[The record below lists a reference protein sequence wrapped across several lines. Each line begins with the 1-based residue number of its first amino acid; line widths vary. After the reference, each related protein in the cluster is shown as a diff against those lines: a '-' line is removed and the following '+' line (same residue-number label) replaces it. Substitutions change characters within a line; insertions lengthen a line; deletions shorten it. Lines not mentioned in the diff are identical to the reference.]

1 MAVKN
6 TARFLCICLPL
17 LLGLSLLTAVLAGQ
31 VLRVSGLLKSG
42 FLIPM
47 AVPAASAVVFFRLMF
62 DKNGWMNGILQAFGM
77 EGQDWLASGNA
88 FAVLIAC
95 YIWKNLGYDMVLWM
109 AGLSSIPKEQYEAA
123 RVQGA
128 GELQCFLYITLPQL
142 KETAFV
148 TALLSFVN
156 GFRVFREAYLIAG
169 DYPHESIYMLQH
181 LFNNRFPGRRALWFL
196 YMLLMIL
203 PFQVTMVSG
212 YLVLSAVHLMDTH
225 WAVILPGV
233 FSTLPVFILKKTFFA
248 IPREILDAA
257 EADGAGELRIFLL
270 IGIPLG
276 RSGIFSIMI
285 LGFLEY
291 WNAIEHR
298 RPFIRRETVMA
309 FFLYLRDFTTSD
321 AAVSFAASIVMLL
334 PALLLFFF
342 GQEYLE
348 QGIAASGIKE

>member
-1 MAVKN
+1 MRQRKISHRRWILIWRNRNKKQWKGLLFLIPSLLGTGGFVFLPFLDVIRRSFFRASGTGFVGLANYEAVLGNEAFCMAVKN

-62 DKNGWMNGILQAFGM
+62 DKNGWVNGALQAFGM
-77 EGQDWLASGNA
+77 EGQDWLNSGNA

-95 YIWKNLGYDMVLWM
+95 YVWKNLGYDMVLWM

-181 LFNNRFPGRRALWFL
+181 LFNNWFTNL
-196 YMLLMIL
+196 DIQKMTAATVMLVI
-203 PFQVTMVSG
+203 VTG
-212 YLVLSAVHLMDTH
+212 GVL
-225 WAVILPGV
+225 
-233 FSTLPVFILKKTFFA
+233 
-248 IPREILDAA
+248 
-257 EADGAGELRIFLL
+257 
-270 IGIPLG
+270 LG
-276 RSGIFSIMI
+276 NDICT
-285 LGFLEY
+285 
-291 WNAIEHR
+291 EHFR
-298 RPFIRRETVMA
+298 RREEGT
-309 FFLYLRDFTTSD
+309 
-321 AAVSFAASIVMLL
+321 
-334 PALLLFFF
+334 
-342 GQEYLE
+342 EE
-348 QGIAASGIKE
+348 SGKRREAGRKAKRKRAEITKG

>member
-1 MAVKN
+1 MRQRKISHRRWILIWRNRNKKQWKGLLFLIPSLLGTGGFVFLPFLDVIRRSFFRASGTGFVGLANYEAVLGNEAFRMAVKN
-6 TARFLCICLPL
+6 TVRFLCVCLPL

-62 DKNGWMNGILQAFGM
+62 DKNGWMNGILQSFGM

-181 LFNNRFPGRRALWFL
+181 LFNNWFTNL
-196 YMLLMIL
+196 DIQKMTAAAVMLVI
-203 PFQVTMVSG
+203 VTG
-212 YLVLSAVHLMDTH
+212 GVLLGNDICTEHL
-225 WAVILPGV
+225 
-233 FSTLPVFILKKTFFA
+233 
-248 IPREILDAA
+248 R
-257 EADGAGELRIFLL
+257 
-270 IGIPLG
+270 
-276 RSGIFSIMI
+276 
-285 LGFLEY
+285 
-291 WNAIEHR
+291 
-298 RPFIRRETVMA
+298 RREERTGEFRKRKKA
-309 FFLYLRDFTTSD
+309 GRNAEISQD
-321 AAVSFAASIVMLL
+321 
-334 PALLLFFF
+334 
-342 GQEYLE
+342 
-348 QGIAASGIKE
+348 

>member
-1 MAVKN
+1 MRQRKTSHRRWTPIWRNRNKKQWKGLLFLIPSLLGTGGFVFLPFLDVIRRSFFRASGTGFVGLANYEAVLGNEAFRMAVKN
-6 TARFLCICLPL
+6 TVRFLCVCLPL

-181 LFNNRFPGRRALWFL
+181 LFNNWFTNL
-196 YMLLMIL
+196 DIQKMTAAAVMLVI
-203 PFQVTMVSG
+203 VTG
-212 YLVLSAVHLMDTH
+212 GVLLGNDICTEHL
-225 WAVILPGV
+225 
-233 FSTLPVFILKKTFFA
+233 
-248 IPREILDAA
+248 R
-257 EADGAGELRIFLL
+257 
-270 IGIPLG
+270 
-276 RSGIFSIMI
+276 
-285 LGFLEY
+285 
-291 WNAIEHR
+291 
-298 RPFIRRETVMA
+298 RREERTGEFRKRKKA
-309 FFLYLRDFTTSD
+309 GRNAEISQD
-321 AAVSFAASIVMLL
+321 
-334 PALLLFFF
+334 
-342 GQEYLE
+342 
-348 QGIAASGIKE
+348 

>member
-1 MAVKN
+1 MRQRKTSHRRWTPIWRNRNKKQWKGLLFLIPSLLGTGGFVFLPFLDVIRRSFFRASGTGFVGLANYEAVLGNEAFRMAVKN
-6 TARFLCICLPL
+6 TARFLCVCLPL

-62 DKNGWMNGILQAFGM
+62 DKNGWMNGILQSFGM

-181 LFNNRFPGRRALWFL
+181 LFNNWFTNL
-196 YMLLMIL
+196 DIQKMTAAAVMLVI
-203 PFQVTMVSG
+203 VTG
-212 YLVLSAVHLMDTH
+212 GVLLGNDICTEHL
-225 WAVILPGV
+225 
-233 FSTLPVFILKKTFFA
+233 
-248 IPREILDAA
+248 R
-257 EADGAGELRIFLL
+257 
-270 IGIPLG
+270 
-276 RSGIFSIMI
+276 
-285 LGFLEY
+285 
-291 WNAIEHR
+291 
-298 RPFIRRETVMA
+298 RREERTGEFRKRKKA
-309 FFLYLRDFTTSD
+309 GRNAEISQD
-321 AAVSFAASIVMLL
+321 
-334 PALLLFFF
+334 
-342 GQEYLE
+342 
-348 QGIAASGIKE
+348 

>member
-1 MAVKN
+1 MRQRKTSHRRWTPIWRNRNKKQWKGLLFLIPSLLGTGGFVFLPFLDVIRRSFFRASGTGFVGLANYEAVLGNEAFRMAVKN
-6 TARFLCICLPL
+6 TVRFLCVCLPL

-62 DKNGWMNGILQAFGM
+62 DKDGWMNGILQSFGM

-181 LFNNRFPGRRALWFL
+181 LFNNWFTNL
-196 YMLLMIL
+196 DIQKMTAAAVMLVI
-203 PFQVTMVSG
+203 VTG
-212 YLVLSAVHLMDTH
+212 GVLLGNDICTEHL
-225 WAVILPGV
+225 
-233 FSTLPVFILKKTFFA
+233 
-248 IPREILDAA
+248 R
-257 EADGAGELRIFLL
+257 
-270 IGIPLG
+270 
-276 RSGIFSIMI
+276 
-285 LGFLEY
+285 
-291 WNAIEHR
+291 
-298 RPFIRRETVMA
+298 RREERTGEFRKRKKA
-309 FFLYLRDFTTSD
+309 GRNAEISQD
-321 AAVSFAASIVMLL
+321 
-334 PALLLFFF
+334 
-342 GQEYLE
+342 
-348 QGIAASGIKE
+348 

>member
-1 MAVKN
+1 MRQRKTSHRRWTPIWRNRNKKQWKGLLFLIPSLLGTGGFVFLPFLDVIRRSFFRASGTGFVGLSNYEAVLGNEAFRMAVKN

-156 GFRVFREAYLIAG
+156 GFRVFQEAYLIAG

-181 LFNNRFPGRRALWFL
+181 LFNNWFTNL
-196 YMLLMIL
+196 DIQKMTAAAVMLVI
-203 PFQVTMVSG
+203 VTG
-212 YLVLSAVHLMDTH
+212 GVLLGNDICTEHL
-225 WAVILPGV
+225 
-233 FSTLPVFILKKTFFA
+233 
-248 IPREILDAA
+248 R
-257 EADGAGELRIFLL
+257 
-270 IGIPLG
+270 
-276 RSGIFSIMI
+276 
-285 LGFLEY
+285 
-291 WNAIEHR
+291 
-298 RPFIRRETVMA
+298 RREERTGEFRKRKKA
-309 FFLYLRDFTTSD
+309 GRNAEISQD
-321 AAVSFAASIVMLL
+321 
-334 PALLLFFF
+334 
-342 GQEYLE
+342 
-348 QGIAASGIKE
+348 

>member
-1 MAVKN
+1 MRQRKTSHRRWTPIWRNRNKKQWKGLLFLIPSLLGTGGFVFLPFLDVIRRSFFRASGTGFVGLANYEAVLGNEAFRMAVKN
-6 TARFLCICLPL
+6 TVRFLCVCLPL

-62 DKNGWMNGILQAFGM
+62 DKHGWMNGILQSFGM

-181 LFNNRFPGRRALWFL
+181 LFNNWFTNL
-196 YMLLMIL
+196 DIQKMTAAAVMLVI
-203 PFQVTMVSG
+203 VTG
-212 YLVLSAVHLMDTH
+212 GVLLGNDICTEHL
-225 WAVILPGV
+225 
-233 FSTLPVFILKKTFFA
+233 
-248 IPREILDAA
+248 R
-257 EADGAGELRIFLL
+257 
-270 IGIPLG
+270 
-276 RSGIFSIMI
+276 
-285 LGFLEY
+285 
-291 WNAIEHR
+291 
-298 RPFIRRETVMA
+298 RREERTGEFRKRKKA
-309 FFLYLRDFTTSD
+309 GRNAEISQD
-321 AAVSFAASIVMLL
+321 
-334 PALLLFFF
+334 
-342 GQEYLE
+342 
-348 QGIAASGIKE
+348 

>member
-1 MAVKN
+1 MRQRKTSHRRWTPIWRNRNKKQWKGLLFLIPSLLGTGGFVFLPFLDVIRRSFFRASGTGFVGLANYEAVLGNEAFRMAVKN
-6 TARFLCICLPL
+6 TVRFLCVCLPL

-62 DKNGWMNGILQAFGM
+62 DKNGWMNGILQSFGM
-77 EGQDWLASGNA
+77 EGQDWHASGNA

-181 LFNNRFPGRRALWFL
+181 LFNNWFTNL
-196 YMLLMIL
+196 DIQKMTAAAVMLVI
-203 PFQVTMVSG
+203 VTG
-212 YLVLSAVHLMDTH
+212 GVLLGNDICTEHL
-225 WAVILPGV
+225 
-233 FSTLPVFILKKTFFA
+233 
-248 IPREILDAA
+248 R
-257 EADGAGELRIFLL
+257 
-270 IGIPLG
+270 
-276 RSGIFSIMI
+276 
-285 LGFLEY
+285 
-291 WNAIEHR
+291 
-298 RPFIRRETVMA
+298 RREERTGEFRKRKKA
-309 FFLYLRDFTTSD
+309 GRNAEISQD
-321 AAVSFAASIVMLL
+321 
-334 PALLLFFF
+334 
-342 GQEYLE
+342 
-348 QGIAASGIKE
+348 

>member
-1 MAVKN
+1 MKKYILPVLLVLSMMGFQSCQSNQSRIDDLKDLVEDIQDNGKDYSAKQWEEASAKFDKLLEKINSYDDLSQEELEEVARLQGQYAATVFKN
-6 TARFLCICLPL
+6 SGKAIMEQMEKAGAAIDGFIEGISE
-17 LLGLSLLTAVLAGQ
+17 GLDETEEELKRTIEESRSAFREHLKRSSLLILT
-31 VLRVSGLLKSG
+31 
-42 FLIPM
+42 P
-47 AVPAASAVVFFRLMF
+47 ASAVVFFRLMF

-181 LFNNRFPGRRALWFL
+181 LFNNWFTNL
-196 YMLLMIL
+196 DIQKMTAAAVMLVI
-203 PFQVTMVSG
+203 VTG
-212 YLVLSAVHLMDTH
+212 GVLLGNDICTEHL
-225 WAVILPGV
+225 
-233 FSTLPVFILKKTFFA
+233 
-248 IPREILDAA
+248 R
-257 EADGAGELRIFLL
+257 
-270 IGIPLG
+270 
-276 RSGIFSIMI
+276 
-285 LGFLEY
+285 
-291 WNAIEHR
+291 
-298 RPFIRRETVMA
+298 RREERTGEFRKRKKA
-309 FFLYLRDFTTSD
+309 GRNAEISQD
-321 AAVSFAASIVMLL
+321 
-334 PALLLFFF
+334 
-342 GQEYLE
+342 
-348 QGIAASGIKE
+348 

>member
-1 MAVKN
+1 MRQRKTSHRRWTPIWRNRNKKQWKGLLFLIPSLLGTGGFVFLPFLDVIRRSFFRASGTGFVGLANYEAVLGNEAFRMAVKN
-6 TARFLCICLPL
+6 TVRFLCVCLPL

-62 DKNGWMNGILQAFGM
+62 DKNGWMNGILQSFGM

-128 GELQCFLYITLPQL
+128 GELRCFLYITLPQL

-181 LFNNRFPGRRALWFL
+181 LFNNWFTNL
-196 YMLLMIL
+196 DIQKMTAAAVRLVIVTGGVLLGNDIC
-203 PFQVTMVSG
+203 TE
-212 YLVLSAVHLMDTH
+212 HL
-225 WAVILPGV
+225 
-233 FSTLPVFILKKTFFA
+233 
-248 IPREILDAA
+248 R
-257 EADGAGELRIFLL
+257 
-270 IGIPLG
+270 
-276 RSGIFSIMI
+276 
-285 LGFLEY
+285 
-291 WNAIEHR
+291 
-298 RPFIRRETVMA
+298 RREERTGEFRKRKKA
-309 FFLYLRDFTTSD
+309 GRNAEISQD
-321 AAVSFAASIVMLL
+321 
-334 PALLLFFF
+334 
-342 GQEYLE
+342 
-348 QGIAASGIKE
+348 

>member
-1 MAVKN
+1 MRQRKTSHRRWTPIWRNRNKKQWKGLLFLIPSLLGTGGFVFLPFLDVIRRSFFRASGTGFVGLANYEAVLGNEAFRMAVKN
-6 TARFLCICLPL
+6 TVRFLCVCLPL

-62 DKNGWMNGILQAFGM
+62 DKNGWMNGILQSFGM

-181 LFNNRFPGRRALWFL
+181 LFNNWFTNL
-196 YMLLMIL
+196 DIQKMTAAAVMLVI
-203 PFQVTMVSG
+203 VTG
-212 YLVLSAVHLMDTH
+212 GVLLGNDICTEHL
-225 WAVILPGV
+225 
-233 FSTLPVFILKKTFFA
+233 
-248 IPREILDAA
+248 R
-257 EADGAGELRIFLL
+257 
-270 IGIPLG
+270 
-276 RSGIFSIMI
+276 
-285 LGFLEY
+285 
-291 WNAIEHR
+291 
-298 RPFIRRETVMA
+298 RREERTGEFRKRKKA
-309 FFLYLRDFTTSD
+309 GRNAEISQD
-321 AAVSFAASIVMLL
+321 
-334 PALLLFFF
+334 
-342 GQEYLE
+342 
-348 QGIAASGIKE
+348 

>member
-1 MAVKN
+1 MRQRKTSHRRWTPIWRNRNKKQWKGLLFLIPSLLGTGGFVFLPFLDVIRRSFFRASGTGFVGLANYEAVLGNEAFRMAVKN
-6 TARFLCICLPL
+6 TVRFLCVCLPL

-62 DKNGWMNGILQAFGM
+62 DKNGWMDGILQSFGM

-181 LFNNRFPGRRALWFL
+181 LFNNWFTNL
-196 YMLLMIL
+196 DIQKMTAAAVMLVI
-203 PFQVTMVSG
+203 VTG
-212 YLVLSAVHLMDTH
+212 GVLLGNDICTEHL
-225 WAVILPGV
+225 
-233 FSTLPVFILKKTFFA
+233 
-248 IPREILDAA
+248 R
-257 EADGAGELRIFLL
+257 
-270 IGIPLG
+270 
-276 RSGIFSIMI
+276 
-285 LGFLEY
+285 
-291 WNAIEHR
+291 
-298 RPFIRRETVMA
+298 RREERTGEFRKRKKA
-309 FFLYLRDFTTSD
+309 GRNAEISQD
-321 AAVSFAASIVMLL
+321 
-334 PALLLFFF
+334 
-342 GQEYLE
+342 
-348 QGIAASGIKE
+348 